1 MYMLQK
7 RLERYDTALYLR
19 LSKEDGDVASGSKN
33 ESNSIANQKSLIMD
47 YLQSRPEFRVVSIR
61 EDDGFSGTD
70 FNRPAFQ
77 AMMEDVK
84 KGVINC
90 IIVKDLSRFGRNYIE
105 VGRYLEKLFP
115 MLGIRFIAVN
125 DNYDS
130 LEADTAHDIVVPFKN
145 LINDSYCRDLSV
157 KIRSHLAIK
166 RKNGEFIGAFACYGY
181 LKDENNR
188 NQLVVDTYA
197 GQVVKDIFRMKI
209 NGMSQYRI
217 ADALNEQGIL
227 SPMEY
232 KKYLGSHFESSFK
245 VNPKAVWTAKAVT
258 RILTN
263 EVYTGVLVQ
272 GKQTTPNHKVKVR
285 QEVDETDW
293 IRVENAHES
302 LIDRVLFD
310 IVQNLMGRDTRT
322 SPNETQVFPLSGLVY
337 CGDCGH
343 PMVRKISRYTKKEK
357 ADTAQTYGYFLC
369 SEKCGKGGCS
379 WHRISEND
387 LMGAVLGAVNLHIQ
401 KVLDVQ
407 EALKQIENAPSRQL
421 MIQKYLERLS
431 MKEEERKKAERLKIG
446 IYEDLKDGL
455 LDKEEYQKLKAEF
468 DSRIAEADAAEKEL
482 KRQIAELEG
491 SRSANA
497 PWMSYFQQ
505 FGRLEQLT
513 RWAAAIIINKILVY
527 EDNRIKITFNFEA
540 DLNRIQEILSAAEEH
555 KKEAI

>member
-1 MYMLQK
+1 MLQK

-421 MIQKYLERLS
+421 MIQKYQERLS

-455 LDKEEYQKLKAEF
+455 LNKEEYQKLKAEF
-468 DSRIAEADAAEKEL
+468 DSRIAEADAAVKEL
-482 KRQIAELEG
+482 KRQIAGLEG

-497 PWMSYFQQ
+497 PWMNYFQQ

>member
-1 MYMLQK
+1 MLQK
-7 RLERYDTALYLR
+7 RLEQYDTALYLR

-217 ADALNEQGIL
+217 AGALNEQGIL

-421 MIQKYLERLS
+421 MIQKYLERRS

-455 LDKEEYQKLKAEF
+455 LDKEEYLKLKAEF
-468 DSRIAEADAAEKEL
+468 DSRIDEADAAVREL

-491 SRSANA
+491 SRSSNA

>member
-1 MYMLQK
+1 MLQK
-7 RLERYDTALYLR
+7 RLEQYDTALYVR
-19 LSKEDGDVASGSKN
+19 LSKEDGDAASGSKN

-166 RKNGEFIGAFACYGY
+166 RKKGEFIGAFACYGY

-197 GQVVKDIFRMKI
+197 GQVVQDIFRMKI

-217 ADALNEQGIL
+217 ADVLNEQGIL

-421 MIQKYLERLS
+421 MIQKYQERLS

-468 DSRIAEADAAEKEL
+468 DSRIAEADTAVKEL
-482 KRQIAELEG
+482 KRQITELEG

-497 PWMSYFQQ
+497 PWMIYFQQ